1 MVIDN
6 RPGKRPIK
14 KTAKMESYTQQS
26 EKKDLKKKTTKFTS
40 EASNVHSES
49 NMEKKDSATEGGQL
63 FYNIM
68 KKQQQIRENA
78 EERKPNSA

>member
-40 EASNVHSES
+40 EPSNVHSES
-49 NMEKKDSATEGGQL
+49 NLVKKDSATEGGQL